1 MNEAVA
7 ANPQDTKIDDI
18 AQDIVSSNNI
28 NDCKPDL
35 LDNLKEQKE
44 KLNENVEAVKK
55 QISDAQKQ
63 IEAITGSTVVP
74 VTDSPPTAG
83 VSPTSMT
90 TGKVCIPVASEDVA
104 FDFLQHMHQHQIRTM
119 TKKLSLAF
127 H

>member
-1 MNEAVA
+1 MNKAVA
-7 ANPQDTKIDDI
+7 ANPQDSDIDDI

-28 NDCKPDL
+28 DCNSDE

-55 QISDAQKQ
+55 QISDAQEQ
-63 IEAITGSTVVP
+63 IEAATGSTVVP

-90 TGKVCIPVASEDVA
+90 TGKVSISVAGEDVA

>member
-28 NDCKPDL
+28 DVCNSDL

-63 IEAITGSTVVP
+63 IEAATGSTVVP

-90 TGKVCIPVASEDVA
+90 TGKVSIPVAGEDSA
-104 FDFLQHMHQHQIRTM
+104 LDFLQHTHQHQIRTM
-119 TKKLSLAF
+119 TKKLSLAL